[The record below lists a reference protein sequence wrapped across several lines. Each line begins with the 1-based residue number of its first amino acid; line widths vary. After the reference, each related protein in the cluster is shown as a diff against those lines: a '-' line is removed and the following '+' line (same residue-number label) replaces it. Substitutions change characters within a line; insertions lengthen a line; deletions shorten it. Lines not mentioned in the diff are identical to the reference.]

1 MPEASE
7 LVHSCLLLVV
17 QSFRLLGKV
26 LSSWYG
32 RLQVKCKLVMLCDCQ
47 GGLILFTLARA
58 GTHGQRGWLQPAFVS
73 CPDRADCL

>member
-1 MPEASE
+1 MPEVSG
-7 LVHSCLLLVV
+7 LVHACLLLVV

-47 GGLILFTLARA
+47 GGLNPVHFSKSWNTWAKGLVAASRCEL
-58 GTHGQRGWLQPAFVS
+58 P
-73 CPDRADCL
+73 